1 MVSSLIKEKFNFF
14 NKNKTHLGW
23 CDFQTIYQHEINRVH
38 SKATFVEIGTYHGQ
52 SAKFMA
58 DQIQAS
64 GKDID
69 FYTIDNAKEA
79 EDSLTEVNI
88 PTGGAFD
95 LQNNKFV
102 KMIHS
107 DSAEASKL
115 FADNS
120 LDFVFLDGSHVNP
133 KFEQDLISWDSKIKI
148 GGVIAGHDY
157 LEFEDVYHTVNKM
170 YGEENILTIMPGS
183 WYIRK

>member
-1 MVSSLIKEKFNFF
+1 MVQSLHKEKYKFF

-23 CDFQTIYQHEINRVH
+23 CDFETIYQHEINRVH
-38 SKATFVEIGTYHGQ
+38 SKATFVEVGTYHGQ

-69 FYTIDNAKEA
+69 FYTIDKDKEKL
-79 EDSLTEVNI
+79 DSANGVML
-88 PTGGAFD
+88 PTGRAFD

-107 DSAEASKL
+107 DSVEASKL
-115 FADNS
+115 FEDNS
-120 LDFVFLDGSHVNP
+120 LDFLFLDGSHFNP
-133 KFEQDLISWDSKIKI
+133 KFEQDLISWDPKIKV